1 MTKIYKVNPQKPENS
16 ILRMAADIIKRNRL
30 VAFPTETVYGL
41 GADAL
46 NSNAVKKIFFAKER
60 PMDNPLIV
68 HIADKDDIY
77 NLAKNREIKRKN
89 LSLKTDFYFLHFMLE
104 LSLENCNKFMQQLR

>member
-1 MTKIYKVNPQKPENS
+1 MTDIYKVNPQKPEKV
-16 ILRMAADIIKRNRL
+16 ILKKAADIIKKSRL

-46 NSNAVKKIFFAKER
+46 KSNAVKKIFFAKER

-77 NLAKNREIKRKN
+77 TLAKNIPKEANN
-89 LSLKTDFYFLHFMLE
+89 LIHKFFPGPLTIVLEKKTY
-104 LSLENCNKFMQQLR
+104 STG